1 MVNSTDF
8 QAVFY
13 QKTVVPPWYKRNH
26 WKYQVVV
33 SKFKISA
40 GTFFDKMKII
50 QKIIHRTIK
59 ITIKSYIKKENG
71 MNQKRNRLFAIALC
85 GSLLISSLNGIPAI
99 AETITAPNITQEKP
113 QEEPQA
119 DAPPES
125 SESGAALRG
134 LPVIPP
140 ITTTVAEAQP
150 EEPPVTEVSENFQ
163 LDQPVPLMPD
173 LQQGSKR
180 ENRAAGTF
188 AIPAKTYKLAFI
200 DEAGNY
206 IDPAKVTITGE
217 AMKVEAQG
225 TSGKVGDVVTS
236 NVGNLKEMTV
246 PTVTLADDDSTGNT
260 GYSGVRNS
268 QIRLPGYY
276 DLPQMSPTTY
286 YTGTTF
292 PIAQSKRVRL
302 TNNEVT
308 ETDESGTR
316 FRLLRTTPKQYAFT
330 TVSWQSDVSK
340 TKFAYGFSMATTSG
354 ANDYYTTDDT
364 VYYYVPNRRVS
375 IYYSTMEPGALPA
388 YPTGYNA
395 SLSKTVVDSDAFHY
409 KAPKAF
415 PATYSSGNRYFRF
428 KGWYKG
434 AVRPADPKAVKLE
447 TSLTPEFDVTYDGAD
462 NLYVFYDEV
471 KEMTTT
477 IPEVTY
483 KFGFVDE
490 KGALVAPTNVDIQA
504 NLTTVEDNVVQK
516 VGTVTGANAGNL
528 KQLTVPSQTLT
539 YVPKIKVS
547 TSGVTDFR
555 LTIPKR
561 YQIPTVTP
569 GSFYTGSTT
578 AYPLATTLLRYIS
591 GQADE
596 RITTDGTR
604 YSLYNLPTPHSYRMY
619 RSNWLPDVT
628 KTVYSAAL
636 SMASTEA
643 QPTYFTTDNTMYYFL
658 ENRRVTEHYV
668 DEAGAEV
675 LMPTGFT
682 QGNQTVIDSD
692 TYHFK
697 LAKELPFSYFLNNKA
712 YRFKGWY
719 KGKTKPKVLETSR
732 TPEYDTTFDDN
743 DDLTVVYE
751 EIKYGGNTVTF
762 GFVGED
768 GQLLQPTGF
777 QVTTDIVETI
787 DGLSTVLSNVSA
799 VDSTGNVKTLT
810 IPQKEYVLTPQMNF
824 YGTKNSLITI
834 PRQYQEIS
842 FTKPANYQGLDY
854 PVAGRVENMFSG
866 NPYDAGAQPPYFSAS
881 KVKANQYKII
891 EFHWKEEPTQSF
903 SSLYKAT
910 LIRSSVAPTGV
921 EMYPNKPIYYYATN
935 RRVTENFVDKS
946 GAKITP
952 PQGFTQGNQVTVTSD
967 PFTYTASKALPSV
980 YAAGAKTYKFVG
992 WYKGTAKPTTL
1003 KTTATPTYQVDF
1015 DDNDDMTAVYEE
1027 ETPTAALTL
1036 TSTNRV
1042 VNNGDSVDWVATLK
1056 NTSLAPLKTLTV
1068 KPATTWPVG
1077 IGTPTSLSVQ
1087 LDGQAPKIYPVTAT
1101 TWSEGISLTGLEI
1114 PAGQTANV
1122 TLVGTKISGT
1132 SDQRLTATLD
1142 VTGNFA
1148 TVSAADAVRLTDTT
1162 QGTITPTAEGFIS
1175 VPTFDFGQM
1184 NIASKTQQSGLKKAA
1199 DYYENG
1205 TRNPYLRIK
1214 KNQPNWQ
1221 MTAQLS
1227 QPKATTDSLPTATRL
1242 LLGPANVSSFTN
1254 YNEATEQIKAV
1265 GKTSSLSLTANNVA
1279 TSVVANQQFTGS
1291 DVYQLDFT
1299 FENIKLEVPANQGTK
1314 GQQYNA
1320 AVTWNLV
1327 TGP

>member
-1 MVNSTDF
+1 
-8 QAVFY
+8 
-13 QKTVVPPWYKRNH
+13 
-26 WKYQVVV
+26 
-33 SKFKISA
+33 
-40 GTFFDKMKII
+40 
-50 QKIIHRTIK
+50 
-59 ITIKSYIKKENG
+59 

-85 GSLLISSLNGIPAI
+85 GSLLVSSLNGISAV
-99 AETITAPNITQEKP
+99 AETITIPSIIQEKP

-125 SESGAALRG
+125 SESGAPLRG
-134 LPVIPP
+134 LPVTPP
-140 ITTTVAEAQP
+140 ITTTAAEAQP
-150 EEPPVTEVSENFQ
+150 EEPPVAEVSENFQ
-163 LDQPVPLMPD
+163 LAQPVPLVPD
-173 LQQGSKR
+173 PQQGSKR

-188 AIPAKTYKLAFI
+188 DIPAKTYKLAFI

-206 IDPAKVTITGE
+206 IDPAKVTVTGDV
-217 AMKVEAQG
+217 MKVEAQG
-225 TSGKVGDVVTS
+225 TSGKVGEVVTS
-236 NVGNLKEMTV
+236 NAGNLKEMTV
-246 PTVTLADDDSTGNT
+246 PTVTLADDDNTGNT
-260 GYSGVRNS
+260 GYSGIQNS
-268 QIRLPGYY
+268 QIRLPDYY

-286 YTGTTF
+286 HHVDTTF

-302 TNNEVT
+302 TSNEVT

-316 FRLLRTTPKQYAFT
+316 FRLLRTTPNQYAFT
-330 TVSWQSDVSK
+330 SVAWQSDVSR
-340 TKFAYGFSMATTSG
+340 TQFAYGFSMATTSG

-364 VYYYVPNRRVS
+364 VYYYVPNRRVN
-375 IYYSTMEPGALPA
+375 IYYSTTALGGLPA

-395 SLSKTVVDSDAFHY
+395 SLSKTVVDSDNFHY

-415 PATYSSGNRYFRF
+415 PVSYSSGNRHFQF

-434 AVRPADPKAVKLE
+434 PARPTDLEAVKLE

-462 NLYVFYDEV
+462 NLYVFYDEID
-471 KEMTTT
+471 ELTTT

-490 KGALVAPTNVDIQA
+490 QGALITPTNVDIQA
-504 NLTTVEDNVVQK
+504 NLTTVVDKVAQT
-516 VGTVTGANAGNL
+516 VGTATGANAGNL

-539 YVPKIKVS
+539 YAPKIKVA

-561 YQIPTVTP
+561 YKIPTVTP

-591 GQADE
+591 GKADE
-596 RITTDGTR
+596 RVTTDGTR

-619 RSNWLPDVT
+619 RSSWLPDVT
-628 KTVYSAAL
+628 NTGFSAAL

-675 LMPTGFT
+675 PMPAGFT

-697 LAKELPFSYFLNNKA
+697 LAKELPLSYFLNNKA

-719 KGKTKPKVLETSR
+719 KGKTKPEVLETSR

-768 GQLLQPTGF
+768 GQLLNPANF
-777 QVTTDIVETI
+777 NITTDIVESI
-787 DGLSTVLSNVSA
+787 AGNSTVLSNVSA
-799 VDSTGNVKTLT
+799 VPAASNFKALT
-810 IPQKEYVLTPQMNF
+810 VPQKEHTLTEQSF
-824 YGTKNSLITI
+824 YYGSKNTLITI
-834 PRQYQEIS
+834 PRMYQEIS
-842 FTKPANYQGLDY
+842 FEKPATYQGKNY
-854 PVAGRVENMFSG
+854 PVAGRVEATFGG
-866 NPYDAGAQPPYFSAS
+866 NEYVGGAGPPYFSVS
-881 KVKANQYKII
+881 KMSQGQYRMR
-891 EFHWKEEPTQSF
+891 EFAWEEAPGQIF
-903 SSLYKAT
+903 SNLYKVVT
-910 LIRSSVAPTGV
+910 SRSGASIGGV
-921 EMYPNKPIYYYATN
+921 EMYPDAPIYYYATN

-1003 KTTATPTYQVDF
+1003 KTTAIPNYLVDF

-1068 KPATTWPVG
+1068 KPATTWPAG

-1101 TWSEGISLTGLEI
+1101 TWAQGISLTGLEI

-1132 SDQRLTATLD
+1132 PDQRLTATLD

-1175 VPTFDFGQM
+1175 VPTFDFGKI
-1184 NIASKTQQSGLKKAA
+1184 NIASVTQQSGLKKAA
-1199 DYYENG
+1199 DYYDNG

-1221 MTAQLS
+1221 LTAQLS
-1227 QPKATTDSLPTATRL
+1227 QPKATTDSLPIATRL

-1279 TSVVANQQFTGS
+1279 TSVVVNQQFTGS

-1299 FENIKLEVPANQGTK
+1299 FDNIKLEVPANQGTK

>member
-13 QKTVVPPWYKRNH
+13 QKTVAPPWYKRNH

-33 SKFKISA
+33 SKFKISV
-40 GTFFDKMKII
+40 GPFFDKMKII

-99 AETITAPNITQEKP
+99 AETMAAPDVQGEDRQTVVPSEGVQGRAPVSFPEADTEVGVP
-113 QEEPQA
+113 PADEELPEQTEQVVGQVEA
-119 DAPPES
+119 SVTSPIIVNTPES
-125 SESGAALRG
+125 LRAQRA
-134 LPVIPP
+134 VQTFDIP
-140 ITTTVAEAQP
+140 E
-150 EEPPVTEVSENFQ
+150 
-163 LDQPVPLMPD
+163 
-173 LQQGSKR
+173 
-180 ENRAAGTF
+180 
-188 AIPAKTYKLAFI
+188 KTYKMSFL
-200 DEAGNY
+200 DESGRF
-206 IDPAKVTITGE
+206 IDPAKVSITGDI
-217 AMKVEAQG
+217 MKFTMQG
-225 TSGKVGDVVTS
+225 ALTKVGAVATN
-236 NVGNLKEMTV
+236 NVGTTKQLTV
-246 PTVTLADDDSTGNT
+246 PKVALSGDTAIKSYDFSGIQNEKITLPRFYNVPKITPSAN
-260 GYSGVRNS
+260 
-268 QIRLPGYY
+268 
-276 DLPQMSPTTY
+276 
-286 YTGTTF
+286 YTGQIYPMAVTKQVNVTGEVSNEETTG
-292 PIAQSKRVRL
+292 ARL
-302 TNNEVT
+302 NMFV
-308 ETDESGTR
+308 SGIPNQFVFSR
-316 FRLLRTTPKQYAFT
+316 A
-330 TVSWQSDVSK
+330 SWDNDPAGNM
-340 TKFAYGFSMATTSG
+340 FARGFNMATAGGTP
-354 ANDYYTTDDT
+354 AYLTTDDHI
-364 VYYYVPNRRVS
+364 YYYVPNKRVN
-375 IYYSTMEPGALPA
+375 IYYNDMTPNGLPA
-388 YPTGYNA
+388 YPPGYNA
-395 SLSKTVVDSDAFHY
+395 SLSKTVVDSENFHY

-415 PATYSSGNRYFRF
+415 PEFFSSGNRHFQF

-434 AVRPADPKAVKLE
+434 PARPADPKAVKLE

-504 NLTTVEDNVVQK
+504 NLTTVEDKVVQK
-516 VGTVTGANAGNL
+516 VGAITGANVGNL

-539 YVPKIKVS
+539 YVPKIKVAS
-547 TSGVTDFR
+547 SGVTDFR

-561 YQIPTVTP
+561 YKIPTVTP

-578 AYPLATTLLRYIS
+578 AYPLATTLLRHIS

-619 RSNWLPDVT
+619 RSSWQPDVT
-628 KTVYSAAL
+628 NTGFSATL
-636 SMASTEA
+636 NMATTEIYPA
-643 QPTYFTTDNTMYYFL
+643 YFTTDNTMYYFL

-668 DEAGAEV
+668 NEAGAEV
-675 LMPTGFT
+675 PMPTGFT

-751 EIKYGGNTVTF
+751 EIKYGGNAVTF

-866 NPYDAGAQPPYFSAS
+866 NLYVEGAQPPYFSAS

-992 WYKGTAKPTTL
+992 WYKGTTKPTTL
-1003 KTTATPTYQVDF
+1003 KTTATPNYLVDF

-1042 VNNGDSVDWVATLK
+1042 VNNDDSVDWVATLK

-1068 KPATTWPVG
+1068 KSATTWPAG

-1162 QGTITPTAEGFIS
+1162 QGTITPTEGFIS
-1175 VPTFDFGQM
+1175 VPTFDFGKM

>member
-1 MVNSTDF
+1 
-8 QAVFY
+8 
-13 QKTVVPPWYKRNH
+13 
-26 WKYQVVV
+26 
-33 SKFKISA
+33 
-40 GTFFDKMKII
+40 
-50 QKIIHRTIK
+50 
-59 ITIKSYIKKENG
+59 
-71 MNQKRNRLFAIALC
+71 MNQKVKKVFATALC
-85 GSLLISSLNGIPAI
+85 CSLLISSLNGISAV
-99 AETITAPNITQEKP
+99 AETITTPSITQETQP
-113 QEEPQA
+113 EEPQA
-119 DAPPES
+119 DVSP
-125 SESGAALRG
+125 ESGALLQG
-134 LPVIPP
+134 LPVIPS
-140 ITTTVAEAQP
+140 ITTTAEEIQP
-150 EEPPVTEVSENFQ
+150 EEPPVTEVSEKFEPN
-163 LDQPVPLMPD
+163 QPVPFLPD
-173 LQQGSKR
+173 PQQGSKR

-200 DEAGNY
+200 DEAGKY

-217 AMKVEAQG
+217 TMKVEAQG
-225 TSGKVGDVVTS
+225 TSGKVGNVVTN

-246 PTVTLADDDSTGNT
+246 PSVTLADDDSTGNT
-260 GYSGVRNS
+260 GYSGVQNS

-286 YTGTTF
+286 HTGTTF

-308 ETDESGTR
+308 ETDDSGTR
-316 FRLLRTTPKQYAFT
+316 FRLVRTTPKQYEFIKVA
-330 TVSWQSDVSK
+330 WQSDVSK

-354 ANDYYTTDDT
+354 ANDYFTTDDT
-364 VYYYVPNRRVS
+364 VYYYVPNRRVN
-375 IYYSTMEPGALPA
+375 IYYSDAEGNGLPA
-388 YPTGYNA
+388 YPTGYSA
-395 SLSKTVVDSDAFHY
+395 ALSTTLVDSENYHY
-409 KAPKAF
+409 TAPKDF
-415 PATYSSGNRYFRF
+415 PETYHSGGRYFKF

-434 AVRPADPKAVKLE
+434 GAKPDPKTTPLN
-447 TSLTPEFDVTYDGAD
+447 TSLRPDFDVTYDGND
-462 NLYVFYDEV
+462 RVYIFYDEV
-471 KEMTTT
+471 EEMTTT
-477 IPEVTY
+477 FPEVKY
-483 KFGFVDE
+483 NFGFVDE
-490 KGALVAPTNVDIQA
+490 QGTLISPTNVAIQT
-504 NLTTVEDNVVQK
+504 NLTTVMNETVQN
-516 VGTVTGANAGNL
+516 VGTATGINVGNL

-539 YVPKIKVS
+539 YIPKIKRAS
-547 TSGVTDFR
+547 SGTTNFH
-555 LTIPKR
+555 LTLPKR
-561 YQIPTVTP
+561 YKTPTVTP

-578 AYPLATTLLRYIS
+578 AYPMATTMLRYVNGS
-591 GQADE
+591 ADE
-596 RITTDGTR
+596 RIVTDGSR
-604 YSLYNLPTPHSYRMY
+604 YRLYNSTTPHSYRMFRNY
-619 RSNWLPDVT
+619 WEPDIT
-628 KTVYSAAL
+628 KTVFSAAL
-636 SMASTEA
+636 SMATTEA
-643 QPTYFTTDNTMYYFL
+643 LPVYFTTDDTMYYYL
-658 ENRRVTEHYV
+658 ENRRITEHFV
-668 DEAGAEV
+668 DDSGAEITP
-675 LMPTGFT
+675 PTGFT

-697 LAKELPFSYFLNNKA
+697 LAKELPVSYFSNNKA

-719 KGKTKPKVLETSR
+719 KGKTKPQVLETSR

-743 DDLTVVYE
+743 DDLTVIYE

-768 GQLLQPTGF
+768 GQLIPPTGF

-810 IPQKEYVLTPQMNF
+810 IPQKEYVLTTQMNF

-842 FTKPANYQGLDY
+842 FTKPANYQGTDY
-854 PVAGRVENMFSG
+854 PVTERVENLF
-866 NPYDAGAQPPYFSAS
+866 AGGTYNEGAKSPYFSVS
-881 KVKANQYKII
+881 KVKDNQYKVI
-891 EFHWKEEPTQSF
+891 EFQWKEDLTQAF
-903 SSLYKAT
+903 SSLYKT
-910 LIRSSVAPTGV
+910 SLIRRSTAPAGV
-921 EMYPNKPIYYYATN
+921 EMYPAGPIYYYATN
-935 RRVTENFVDKS
+935 RRVTETFVDTS

-952 PQGFTQGNQVTVTSD
+952 PQGFTQDNQVTVTSD

-980 YAAGAKTYKFVG
+980 YAVGEKTYKFVG
-992 WYKGTAKPTTL
+992 WYKGKTKPTTFT
-1003 KTTATPTYQVDF
+1003 TTATPTYQVTF

-1036 TSTNRV
+1036 TSANRV
-1042 VNNGDSVDWVATLK
+1042 VNNGDSVDWVAKLK

-1068 KPATTWPVG
+1068 KPATTWPAG

-1087 LDGQAPKIYPVTAT
+1087 LEGQSPKIYPVTAT

-1148 TVSAADAVRLTDTT
+1148 TVSAADALRLTDTT

-1175 VPTFDFGQM
+1175 VPTFDFGKM
-1184 NIASKTQQSGLKKAA
+1184 NIASATQQSGLKKAA

-1265 GKTSSLSLTANNVA
+1265 GETSSLSLTANNVA

-1299 FENIKLEVPANQGTK
+1299 FANIKLEVPANQGMA
-1314 GQQYNA
+1314 GQQYQA

>member
-1 MVNSTDF
+1 MNR
-8 QAVFY
+8 
-13 QKTVVPPWYKRNH
+13 KW
-26 WKYQVVV
+26 
-33 SKFKISA
+33 
-40 GTFFDKMKII
+40 
-50 QKIIHRTIK
+50 QKILT
-59 ITIKSYIKKENG
+59 T
-71 MNQKRNRLFAIALC
+71 AVC
-85 GSLLISSLNGIPAI
+85 CSLLISPFNGISAV
-99 AETITAPNITQEKP
+99 AETLVAEKTSDNDPLSEQPSSDSQEKAASGAIPSSETATEQVTIESP
-113 QEEPQA
+113 QQKLEEPQL
-119 DAPPES
+119 PPAE
-125 SESGAALRG
+125 EQ
-134 LPVIPP
+134 IEQD
-140 ITTTVAEAQP
+140 TAEAMP
-150 EEPPVTEVSENFQ
+150 APVKEIQEAPT
-163 LDQPVPLMPD
+163 
-173 LQQGSKR
+173 KR
-180 ENRAAGTF
+180 ESRAVKTAD
-188 AIPAKTYKLAFI
+188 IPEKTYKMAFI
-200 DEAGNY
+200 DENGLF
-206 IDPAKVTITGE
+206 IDPAKVTFAADVT
-217 AMKVEAQG
+217 KVEMKAG
-225 TSGKVGDVVTS
+225 TTTKVGTVTTS
-236 NVGNLKEMTV
+236 NLGNFKLMTV
-246 PTVTLADDDSTGNT
+246 PKVTLPDDDATKDNGF
-260 GYSGVRNS
+260 SGLTNH
-268 QIRLPGYY
+268 QIMLPWQY
-276 DLPQMSPTTY
+276 DAPKTTPNNFY
-286 YTGTTF
+286 QGPDTTTF
-292 PIAQSKRVRL
+292 PLAISHQLLIDSGEDFL
-302 TNNEVT
+302 T
-308 ETDESGTR
+308 ETTGVR
-316 FRLLRTTPKQYAFT
+316 FNMFSAGMPKQFRTQLHYWADDT
-330 TVSWQSDVSK
+330 QKV
-340 TKFAYGFSMATTSG
+340 KFAAGYNMGATVNKNS
-354 ANDYYTTDDT
+354 YFTTDDT
-364 VYYYVPNRRVS
+364 IYYYVPNRRVN
-375 IYYSTMEPGALPA
+375 IYYNDMTPAALPA

-395 SLSKTVVDSDAFHY
+395 SLSKTLVDSDAFHY
-409 KAPKAF
+409 KVPKAF

-675 LMPTGFT
+675 PMPTGFT

-1068 KPATTWPVG
+1068 KPATTWPAG

-1101 TWSEGISLTGLEI
+1101 TWAQGISLTGLEI

-1122 TLVGTKISGT
+1122 TLVGTEISGT

-1175 VPTFDFGQM
+1175 VPTFDFGKM

>member
-1 MVNSTDF
+1 
-8 QAVFY
+8 
-13 QKTVVPPWYKRNH
+13 
-26 WKYQVVV
+26 
-33 SKFKISA
+33 
-40 GTFFDKMKII
+40 
-50 QKIIHRTIK
+50 
-59 ITIKSYIKKENG
+59 

-85 GSLLISSLNGIPAI
+85 GFLLISSLNGIPAV
-99 AETITAPNITQEKP
+99 AETINAPNITQEKP
-113 QEEPQA
+113 QEEPQT

-125 SESGAALRG
+125 SESGAPLRG

-140 ITTTVAEAQP
+140 ITTTAAEAQP
-150 EEPPVTEVSENFQ
+150 EEPPVAEVSENFQ
-163 LDQPVPLMPD
+163 LDQPVPLVPD
-173 LQQGSKR
+173 SQQGSKR

-246 PTVTLADDDSTGNT
+246 PTMTLADDDSTGNT

-316 FRLLRTTPKQYAFT
+316 FRLLRTTPKQYEFT

-578 AYPLATTLLRYIS
+578 AYPLATTLLRHIS

-619 RSNWLPDVT
+619 RSSWQPDVT
-628 KTVYSAAL
+628 NTGFSATL
-636 SMASTEA
+636 NMATTEIYPA
-643 QPTYFTTDNTMYYFL
+643 YFTTDNTMYYFL

-668 DEAGAEV
+668 NEAGAEV
-675 LMPTGFT
+675 PMPTGFT

-751 EIKYGGNTVTF
+751 EIKYGGNAVTF

-866 NPYDAGAQPPYFSAS
+866 NLYVEGAQPPYFSAS

-992 WYKGTAKPTTL
+992 WYKGTTKPTTL
-1003 KTTATPTYQVDF
+1003 KTTATPNYLVDF

-1042 VNNGDSVDWVATLK
+1042 VNNDDSVDWVATLK

-1068 KPATTWPVG
+1068 KSATTWPAG

-1162 QGTITPTAEGFIS
+1162 QGTITPTEGFIS
-1175 VPTFDFGQM
+1175 VPTFDFGKM

>member
-1 MVNSTDF
+1 
-8 QAVFY
+8 
-13 QKTVVPPWYKRNH
+13 
-26 WKYQVVV
+26 
-33 SKFKISA
+33 
-40 GTFFDKMKII
+40 
-50 QKIIHRTIK
+50 
-59 ITIKSYIKKENG
+59 

-668 DEAGAEV
+668 NEAGAEV
-675 LMPTGFT
+675 PMPTGFT

-751 EIKYGGNTVTF
+751 EIKYGGNAVTF

-866 NPYDAGAQPPYFSAS
+866 NLYVEGAQPPYFSAS

-952 PQGFTQGNQVTVTSD
+952 PQGFTQGNQVTITSD
-967 PFTYTASKALPSV
+967 PFTYTASKALPNV

-992 WYKGTAKPTTL
+992 WYKGTTKPTTL
-1003 KTTATPTYQVDF
+1003 KTTATPNYLVDF

-1068 KPATTWPVG
+1068 KPATTWPAG

-1101 TWSEGISLTGLEI
+1101 TWAQGISLTGLEI

-1175 VPTFDFGQM
+1175 VPTFDFGKM
-1184 NIASKTQQSGLKKAA
+1184 NIASKTQQSGLKKVA

>member
-1 MVNSTDF
+1 
-8 QAVFY
+8 
-13 QKTVVPPWYKRNH
+13 
-26 WKYQVVV
+26 
-33 SKFKISA
+33 
-40 GTFFDKMKII
+40 
-50 QKIIHRTIK
+50 
-59 ITIKSYIKKENG
+59 
-71 MNQKRNRLFAIALC
+71 MNQKVKKVFATALC
-85 GSLLISSLNGIPAI
+85 CSLLISSLNGISAV
-99 AETITAPNITQEKP
+99 AETITTPSITQETQP
-113 QEEPQA
+113 EEPQA
-119 DAPPES
+119 DVSP
-125 SESGAALRG
+125 ESGALLQG
-134 LPVIPP
+134 LPVLPS
-140 ITTTVAEAQP
+140 ITTTAEEIQP
-150 EEPPVTEVSENFQ
+150 EEPPVTEVSEKFEP
-163 LDQPVPLMPD
+163 DQPVPFLPD
-173 LQQGSKR
+173 PQQGSKR

-200 DEAGNY
+200 DEAGKY

-217 AMKVEAQG
+217 TMKVEAQG
-225 TSGKVGDVVTS
+225 TSGKVGNVVTN

-246 PTVTLADDDSTGNT
+246 PSVTLADDDSTGNT
-260 GYSGVRNS
+260 GYSGVQNS

-286 YTGTTF
+286 HTGTTF

-308 ETDESGTR
+308 ETDDSGTR
-316 FRLLRTTPKQYAFT
+316 FRLVRTTPKQYEFIKVA
-330 TVSWQSDVSK
+330 WQSDVSK

-354 ANDYYTTDDT
+354 ANDYFTTDDT
-364 VYYYVPNRRVS
+364 VYYYVPNRRVN
-375 IYYSTMEPGALPA
+375 IYYSDAEGNGLPA
-388 YPTGYNA
+388 YPTGYSA
-395 SLSKTVVDSDAFHY
+395 ALSTTLVDSENYHY
-409 KAPKAF
+409 TAPKDF
-415 PATYSSGNRYFRF
+415 PETYHSGGRYFKF

-434 AVRPADPKAVKLE
+434 GAKPDPKTTPLN
-447 TSLTPEFDVTYDGAD
+447 TSLRPDFDVTYDGND
-462 NLYVFYDEV
+462 RVYIFYDEV
-471 KEMTTT
+471 EEMTTT
-477 IPEVTY
+477 IPEVKY
-483 KFGFVDE
+483 NFGFVDE
-490 KGALVAPTNVDIQA
+490 KGALIAPTEFDMTT
-504 NLTTVEDNVVQK
+504 NLKAIMNGVAQNT
-516 VGTVTGANAGNL
+516 GTATGIDVGNL
-528 KQLTVPSQTLT
+528 KQLTIPSQTLT
-539 YVPKIKVS
+539 YVPKLNMAF
-547 TSGVTDFR
+547 SGTGDFR
-555 LTIPKR
+555 LTVPKR
-561 YQIPTVTP
+561 YKIPTVTP
-569 GSFYTGSTT
+569 SLFYKGSTT
-578 AYPLATTLLRYIS
+578 AYPMATTLLRFI
-591 GQADE
+591 GNKADE
-596 RITTDGTR
+596 RLVTDGSR
-604 YSLYNLPTPHSYRMY
+604 YRLENTSVPHSYPMRRTY
-619 RSNWLPDVT
+619 WDIDLT
-628 KTVYSAAL
+628 KTMFNSAL
-636 SMASTEA
+636 SMATTEA
-643 QPTYFTTDNTMYYFL
+643 QPAYYTTDDTIYYYL

-668 DEAGAEV
+668 DEAGTEV
-675 LMPTGFT
+675 PMPSGFT

-697 LAKELPFSYFLNNKA
+697 LSKELPFSYFLNNKS

-719 KGKTKPKVLETSR
+719 KGKTKPQVLETSR

-743 DDLTVVYE
+743 DDLTVIYE

-768 GQLLQPTGF
+768 GQLLNPANF
-777 QVTTDIVETI
+777 NITTDIVESTA
-787 DGLSTVLSNVSA
+787 GNSTVLSNVSA
-799 VDSTGNVKTLT
+799 VLAANNFKALT
-810 IPQKEYVLTPQMNF
+810 VPQKEHTLTEQSF
-824 YGTKNSLITI
+824 YYGTKNTLITI
-834 PRQYQEIS
+834 PKMYQEIS
-842 FTKPANYQGLDY
+842 FEKPVTYQGKNY
-854 PVAGRVENMFSG
+854 PVAGRVEATFSG
-866 NPYDAGAQPPYFSAS
+866 NEYVGGAGPPYFSVS
-881 KVKANQYKII
+881 KMSQGQYKMR
-891 EFHWKEEPTQSF
+891 EFAWEEAPGQVF
-903 SSLYKAT
+903 SNLYKIA
-910 LIRSSVAPTGV
+910 ISRSGTSIGGV
-921 EMYPNKPIYYYATN
+921 EMYPAGPIYYYATN
-935 RRVTENFVDKS
+935 RRVTETFVDTS

-952 PQGFTQGNQVTVTSD
+952 PQGFTQDNQVTVTSD

-980 YAAGAKTYKFVG
+980 YAVGEKTYKFVG
-992 WYKGTAKPTTL
+992 WYKGKTKPTAFT
-1003 KTTATPTYQVDF
+1003 TTATPTYQVTF

-1068 KPATTWPVG
+1068 KPATTWPAG

-1087 LDGQAPKIYPVTAT
+1087 LEGQSPKIYPVTAT

-1148 TVSAADAVRLTDTT
+1148 TVSAADALRLTDTT

-1175 VPTFDFGQM
+1175 VPTFDFGKM
-1184 NIASKTQQSGLKKAA
+1184 NIASATQQSGLKKAA

-1227 QPKATTDSLPTATRL
+1227 QPKATTDSLPPATRL

-1299 FENIKLEVPANQGTK
+1299 FANIKLEVPANQGMA
-1314 GQQYNA
+1314 GQQYQA